1 MHAAHYTYG
10 DFETFKNSVSE
21 MSSENHTQ
29 TVNPNVDYT
38 LFKNEGDLIRN
49 GEEWLQL
56 LHKEPNQTNG
66 DYFYF
71 IARDNDSTDQQDIYI
86 VEGDGDK
93 FSKPMPLAQYQQ
105 TMAVPSEVWDEWVND
120 FLPGSISARHFYVDF
135 DEVLSQPR
143 QVAFNADKTW
153 QPVDNVPEETLA
165 LFDQSN
171 IVHATYY
178 AHVDFDA
185 VLNDV
190 NANDKFTEILSSL
203 GVENNEAKQNLLRT
217 LNPDLLKADQ
227 SEPILNGS
235 VAASKQVFIAAHP
248 AQGASVATAHKTPA
262 PPLAPQP
269 APTLNLGQQRTL

>member
-21 MSSENHTQ
+21 MLSENHTQ

-38 LFKNEGDLIRN
+38 LFKNKGDLIRN

-71 IARDNDSTDQQDIYI
+71 IARDNDSTDQLDIYV

-93 FSKPMPLAQYQQ
+93 FSKPMTLAQYQQ
-105 TMAVPSEVWDEWVND
+105 TMPVPSQVWDEWVNE
-120 FLPGSISARHFYVDF
+120 FLPGSISARHLYVDF

-153 QPVDNVPEETLA
+153 YPVDEVPEETLA

-178 AHVDFDA
+178 AYVDFDA

-190 NANDKFTEILSSL
+190 DANDEFTDILSSL
-203 GVENNEAKQNLLRT
+203 GVENNEAKQNLLRA

-227 SEPILNGS
+227 SEPKLSGS

-248 AQGASVATAHKTPA
+248 AHGASVATAHKA
-262 PPLAPQP
+262 PMPKPVSP
-269 APTLNLGQQRTL
+269 PDSTLNTHQQRTL